1 VLKEGTGGQLAESLR
16 RVALAVGAPRGEGTR
31 VIVITSAVAAEGKGS
46 VAAGLAVVLA
56 QEGRRVLLVD
66 ADTDSPSIGGMVAS
80 NALPDAVGV
89 SDTETPLPEL
99 AVPIC
104 RNVDL
109 LAIGDAQDAN
119 SMPKQELA
127 SLVARLRSSA
137 YHYAILHVSPLL
149 SSANASWLAAS
160 ADDVF
165 VVARAIISKERDLI
179 QVRDLLARDRAPFR
193 GIILTDEDERSTRAA
208 KRSAGFALLGTRFKK
223 KSSDAV
229 RVTWNESAGIGP
241 AAK

>member
-1 VLKEGTGGQLAESLR
+1 
-16 RVALAVGAPRGEGTR
+16 VALAVGAPRGEGTR
-31 VIVITSAVAAEGKGS
+31 VIVITSAVGSEGKGS

-66 ADTDSPSIGGMVAS
+66 ADTESPSIGGMVAAS
-80 NALPDAVGV
+80 NALPDAVGA

-137 YHYAILHVSPLL
+137 YQYAILHVSPLL